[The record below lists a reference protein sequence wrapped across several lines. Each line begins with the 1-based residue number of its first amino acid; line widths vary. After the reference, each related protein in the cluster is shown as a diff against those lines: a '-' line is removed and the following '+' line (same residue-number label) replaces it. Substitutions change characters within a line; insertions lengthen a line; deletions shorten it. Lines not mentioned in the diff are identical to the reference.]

1 MILNGW
7 MNNLVKSESRMLDS
21 ILYLPLIYVNG
32 KYIKNGMEVVL
43 YAQRILK
50 QLSYEDKFARK
61 YACWASNHKGW
72 KKHRRANRR
81 TVRRRLKGMDIECQ

>member
-43 YAQRILK
+43 YAQRIL
-50 QLSYEDKFARK
+50 
-61 YACWASNHKGW
+61 
-72 KKHRRANRR
+72 
-81 TVRRRLKGMDIECQ
+81 